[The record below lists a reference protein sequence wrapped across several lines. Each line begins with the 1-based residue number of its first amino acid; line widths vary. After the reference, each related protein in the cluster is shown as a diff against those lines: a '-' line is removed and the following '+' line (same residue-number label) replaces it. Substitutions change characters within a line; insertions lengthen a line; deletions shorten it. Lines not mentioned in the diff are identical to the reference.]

1 MKPPNLQEEME
12 KYNFFEMHG
21 SKGRPKGLVKYLICL
36 NPVLWRRFVRFWGLN
51 SFKWVES

>member
-1 MKPPNLQEEME
+1 MKPPNLPEEKE